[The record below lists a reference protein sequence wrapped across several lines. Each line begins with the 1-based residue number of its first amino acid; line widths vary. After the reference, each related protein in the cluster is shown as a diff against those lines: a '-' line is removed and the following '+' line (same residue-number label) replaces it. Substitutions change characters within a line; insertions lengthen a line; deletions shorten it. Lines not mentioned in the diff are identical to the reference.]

1 MEEPTDLYQDMEKLN
16 ALYGELCWDH
26 DEPLDF
32 TADYKNDRIII
43 KRKRS
48 LQTKGKFSLTLLML
62 KSSAN
67 IS

>member
-48 LQTKGKFSLTLLML
+48 LRTQ
-62 KSSAN
+62 
-67 IS
+67 

>member
-16 ALYGELCWDH
+16 DLYGELGWDH

-48 LQTKGKFSLTLLML
+48 LQTK
-62 KSSAN
+62 
-67 IS
+67 

>member
-16 ALYGELCWDH
+16 ALYVELCWDH

-48 LQTKGKFSLTLLML
+48 LRTQ
-62 KSSAN
+62 
-67 IS
+67 

>member
-1 MEEPTDLYQDMEKLN
+1 MEEPTDLYEDMEKLN
-16 ALYGELCWDH
+16 ALYEELCWDH

-48 LQTKGKFSLTLLML
+48 LQTK
-62 KSSAN
+62 
-67 IS
+67 